1 MPNGGNTSN
10 SSLNFALLAAVA
22 GLGYLNWHIWSSP
35 QEISPLAVGVAAGNS
50 VTAIM
55 PDEKSLL
62 PPQRALGEF
71 QQTKARP
78 LFFANRRPIDRN
90 SPKVAAAMATPAKI
104 DPLFPINNVYH
115 ASAGKPCDTG
125 LTTVSIDGE
134 GNVRRCHFVPEV
146 LGNIYES
153 ELESM
158 LRPRLCSKLSC
169 GSHIGYV
176 HMPSAELKGVFG
188 ANILERI
195 PIQYQRRP
203 RG

>member
-1 MPNGGNTSN
+1 MASGRSTSN
-10 SSLNFALLAAVA
+10 SSLSLALLAAVA

-104 DPLFPINNVYH
+104 DPLFPLEQLQLIGIVRTGKDKV
-115 ASAGKPCDTG
+115 SALIRAGSDAQG
-125 LTTVSIDGE
+125 AWVGIGDQ
-134 GNVRRCHFVPEV
+134 VRGWKLREV
-146 LGNIYES
+146 NDEIVV
-153 ELESM
+153 LESNGQ
-158 LRPRLCSKLSC
+158 RGEVKL
-169 GSHIGYV
+169 YTAAATKV
-176 HMPSAELKGVFG
+176 
-188 ANILERI
+188 R
-195 PIQYQRRP
+195 
-203 RG
+203 